1 MVPTRY
7 AGRNAEFAAVG
18 SRTHYSPRLQPHHS
32 HTWPSARRGSPTL
45 TRSLPHVRAQA
56 AHPARKDG
64 QAAKEADA
72 RLKSCDND
80 VSAACSPQRLSVSR
94 RIQDHWSRTGAL
106 ERAASSNNQSYAH
119 AAPFPHVSLD
129 GLFPRWIIHALQLEV
144 PDNMS
149 AALAPGADPGQ
160 ASLPE
165 PRRGWR
171 LTGRPNT
178 VKGGFLKYSLNDERL
193 MGPHVQGAIAAMKS
207 ATFIAF
213 LEKLTG
219 ITPLLTDASNDGSG
233 VHQIASGGSL
243 RIHSDFNM
251 QHAAFHRR
259 VNVFLYLN
267 PSWDSGA
274 WGGHLEL
281 WSRDMR
287 RCVQRIAPLSNRMT
301 IFSTTDFSYHGHADP
316 LRSPPGRSRRSIA
329 LYYYTAHRPRHEV
342 LLNSDGSPKKHST
355 LYQKRRCPSCV
366 HAQCRAQDIM
376 LNSTGGAV
384 TAVEARTDLAAGK
397 GRPDGARRR
406 AHSGSRTNARER
418 SLTLSR
424 SRLVGT
430 LLAS

>member
-1 MVPTRY
+1 MYLSSEVVPTRY

-193 MGPHVQGAIAAMKS
+193 MGPHVQVSKHTRSKS
-207 ATFIAF
+207 PAGRV
-213 LEKLTG
+213 L
-219 ITPLLTDASNDGSG
+219 
-233 VHQIASGGSL
+233 
-243 RIHSDFNM
+243 
-251 QHAAFHRR
+251 HA
-259 VNVFLYLN
+259 VFLLIL
-267 PSWDSGA
+267 PSVGA
-274 WGGHLEL
+274 GCNRSDEVCNVHSLPREAHWHHATA
-281 WSRDMR
+281 DR
-287 RCVQRIAPLSNRMT
+287 RKQRRLGRAP
-301 IFSTTDFSYHGHADP
+301 DC
-316 LRSPPGRSRRSIA
+316 
-329 LYYYTAHRPRHEV
+329 
-342 LLNSDGSPKKHST
+342 
-355 LYQKRRCPSCV
+355 KRWPS
-366 HAQCRAQDIM
+366 
-376 LNSTGGAV
+376 L
-384 TAVEARTDLAAGK
+384 K
-397 GRPDGARRR
+397 F
-406 AHSGSRTNARER
+406 
-418 SLTLSR
+418 LTL
-424 SRLVGT
+424 
-430 LLAS
+430 